1 MDLRTIAVRAFVTF
15 IEAATATLVAAGTTG
30 LTVETGQ
37 AALLAGAAAVLSVV
51 YNTARGWLRT
61 HPA

>member
-15 IEAATATLVAAGTTG
+15 IEAATGALVASGVTD
-30 LTVETGQ
+30 LTIERAQ
-37 AALLAGAAAVLSVV
+37 AVVLAGAAAVVSVV
-51 YNTARGWLRT
+51 YNASRHWLDT